1 MVADVIDT
9 LADIA
14 PGSKLDLARNRRT
27 VARQQAQASYL
38 SLFKPRSMGGVS
50 AQERFAVAC
59 FVAGLHGQPQTEAF
73 YGAALGEAGGSAA
86 LKVAIALAVS
96 AGKTKGPYGAYPKGP
111 LSVEDTTGPIYK
123 VAPDV
128 ALTLGRRLVAAF
140 EHTHMLVFHPRDA
153 AAPSLQSLLDAGW
166 STTDVVTLSQLVA
179 FLAFQIRVVAGL
191 RVLAAKM
198 GDQDERLP

>member
-38 SLFKPRSMGGVS
+38 SLFKPATMGGVS
-50 AQERFAVAC
+50 AQERYAVAC
-59 FVAGLHGQPQTEAF
+59 FVSGLHGQPQSEAF
-73 YGAALGEAGGSAA
+73 YGAGLSEAGGTAA
-86 LKVAIALAVS
+86 LKAAIALAVA
-96 AGKTKGPYGAYPKGP
+96 AGKTQGPYGAFPKGP
-111 LSVEDTTGPIYK
+111 LSVEDTTGMIFK
-123 VAPDV
+123 VAPDI
-128 ALTLGRRLVAAF
+128 ALALGRRLVAAF

-153 AAPSLQSLLDAGW
+153 ASPSLQSLLDAGW

-179 FLAFQIRVVAGL
+179 FLSFQIRVVAGL
-191 RVLAAKM
+191 RIMATKV
-198 GDQDERLP
+198 

>member
-38 SLFKPRSMGGVS
+38 SLFKPRAIGGVS
-50 AQERFAVAC
+50 AQERCAVAC
-59 FVAGLHGQPQTEAF
+59 FVAGLHGQPQAEAF
-73 YGAALGEAGGSAA
+73 YGQGLTDAGGSAA
-86 LKVAIALAVS
+86 LKAAISLAVA
-96 AGKTKGPYGAYPKGP
+96 AGKTQGPYGAYPKGP
-111 LSVEDTTGPIYK
+111 LSVEDTAGLVYK

-128 ALTLGRRLVAAF
+128 ALALGRRLVAAF

-153 AAPSLQSLLDAGW
+153 APASLQALLDAGW
-166 STTDVVTLSQLVA
+166 STTDIVTLSQLVA
-179 FLAFQIRVVAGL
+179 FLSFQIRVVAGL
-191 RVLAAKM
+191 RTLAS
-198 GDQDERLP
+198 QL